1 MSFQEKY
8 KKRRFIFFFIIFF
21 VFGIPTYFYLRAL
34 PIPILPVKSS
44 LTGGEFRIAHRCG
57 KRVLPENTLFAC
69 GEIFHK
75 NLADLLEMDVHLTK
89 DSHLV
94 VIHDSSVDRT
104 TNGKGKVAEL
114 NYEEIKNLD
123 AGYTFTE
130 DGVTFPYRSKGIS
143 ILELEEFFKELPK
156 AKYYIEVKVKEP
168 LAAEILI
175 GLINKYQMQ
184 ERVYIGSVR
193 DGVNENL
200 RKLSNHKIPVFSGLI
215 HSGKWYLSYLLGI
228 RGIVNPPEVL
238 AIPDMPHLLPITDD
252 FMNAVREQNITLH
265 IFTINNKDQIIKLK
279 AMGLDGVMTDNPD
292 LFSQD

>member
-1 MSFQEKY
+1 MKSR
-8 KKRRFIFFFIIFF
+8 KRIIAFL
-21 VFGIPTYFYLRAL
+21 ILLTILLTTYFYLRTF

-44 LTGGEFRIAHRCG
+44 LAGGEFRIAHRCG

-89 DSHLV
+89 DSHLI

-184 ERVYIGSVR
+184 ERVYIGSAR

-215 HSGKWYLSYLLGI
+215 HSGKWYLAYLLGI
-228 RGIVNPPEVL
+228 RGIVNPPEVM

-252 FMNAVREQNITLH
+252 FMKAIKEQNITLH

>member
-1 MSFQEKY
+1 MNRS
-8 KKRRFIFFFIIFF
+8 KRLFAFSILLTLLL
-21 VFGIPTYFYLRAL
+21 PTYFYLRTL
-34 PIPILPVKSS
+34 PISILSAKSS
-44 LTGGEFRIAHRCG
+44 LAGGEFRIAHRCG
-57 KRVLPENTLFAC
+57 KRILPENTLFAC
-69 GEIFHK
+69 REVFQK

-89 DSHLV
+89 DSRLV

-130 DGVTFPYRSKGIS
+130 DGLTFPYRGKGIS
-143 ILELEEFFKELPK
+143 ILELEEFFKELPN
-156 AKYYIEVKVKEP
+156 AKYYIEIKVKDP
-168 LAAEILI
+168 LAAELFI

-193 DGVNENL
+193 DEVNENL

-215 HSGKWYLSYLLGI
+215 HSSKWYLAYLLGI

-238 AIPDMPHLLPITDD
+238 AIPDMPRMLPVTAD
-252 FMNAVREQNITLH
+252 FMKAVRQQNMKLH
-265 IFTINNKDQIIKLK
+265 IFTINDKERIRRFK
-279 AMGLDGVMTDNPD
+279 AIGLDGVMTDNPY
-292 LFSQD
+292 LFSED